1 MSSKKSEKEV
11 VCSFLNRSN
20 YSRSN
25 MIGEKH
31 IWWCLAGPLTGVS
44 GQDWRGGWYCASC
57 QIRTWEYTTP
67 YTLLTTHFT
76 LRFTQYT
83 LSTSH
88 HILPTW
94 HWLHSLHHSLQT
106 THSSHCILHL
116 TLRKTHHTLDTTHYK
131 YTLYTTLLHHI
142 LHTLHQLHYTQ
153 CTQSQLGFLTL
164 ETSFLFK
171 ILATAQSPQTR
182 WH

>member
-83 LSTSH
+83 LFTSH
-88 HILPTW
+88 HTIYFT
-94 HWLHSLHHSLQT
+94 
-106 THSSHCILHL
+106 HL
-116 TLRKTHHTLDTTHYK
+116 TLTAQFTPQFTHLTLF
-131 YTLYTTLLHHI
+131 TLYTAPHI
-142 LHTLHQLHYTQ
+142 TQNSPHTWHYALQIHTLYYT
-153 CTQSQLGFLTL
+153 
-164 ETSFLFK
+164 TSPHTTHFTP
-171 ILATAQSPQTR
+171 TALYTMHTIPAGISNVR
-182 WH
+182 N